1 MRGRR
6 KSGGDDGGA
15 GRGREMRERKGG
27 DVGEEAGGG
36 SRRIR
41 RGRRIGRTKE
51 QEVDIMNAS
60 QLGRTEERGGGGE
73 ERGE

>member
-1 MRGRR
+1 MSGRR
-6 KSGGDDGGA
+6 Q
-15 GRGREMRERKGG
+15 
-27 DVGEEAGGG
+27 GGG

-73 ERGE
+73 EREGSSNEHVSTLN